1 MSKFPYYILACLTFW
16 AVPAYVC
23 YAVEAVSQPE
33 LTAFNNPTGPLS
45 LADVLALAL
54 EQHPDLKVYSWDIR
68 AAEAREIQAGLRPN
82 PELSLDI
89 EDIRIGGSNSTSA
102 SSRTL
107 GFSGVDG
114 LSAGISRSEES
125 PQDSVFG
132 ETEITL
138 ALSQLVE
145 LGGKRAKRVIAASRE
160 RDVVAWDYEVA
171 RVDVLT
177 KAAQAFYAVV
187 AAQEHVDLSK
197 TLADLAN
204 QAHAT
209 IQTLVQA
216 GKVSAIEESR
226 SQVELGQLSIERDT
240 AIHELNAARI
250 ELAGTWGSNEPRF
263 DTAIGSFPESF
274 APMSA
279 EDLEA
284 SIDRSPYMSRW
295 VAELDRRDA
304 VIALERANGKPDLT
318 VTLGLRSSG
327 SGGAD
332 SGTRDLSSADGLSIT
347 RGSTDS
353 DRDARVVLGFS
364 LPLPLFNRNQGSIAE
379 AEYLARKASDERRA
393 TQAAISN
400 ALAVASERASAF
412 HAAYL
417 SMKITVV
424 PTAQEA
430 FDAVQEGY
438 LAGKFGLL
446 DVLIAQRALFD
457 AQRQMTQSQASFQQ
471 TIVEIERFTGMT
483 SEPAQ
488 PVELVEPMEK
498 KQ

>member
-1 MSKFPYYILACLTFW
+1 MSKFLTHILTCLACL
-16 AVPAYVC
+16 AAPAYVC
-23 YAVEAVSQPE
+23 SAEEAVEEQE
-33 LTAFNNPTGPLS
+33 LRAFENPTGQLS
-45 LADVLALAL
+45 LADSLALAL
-54 EQHPDLKVYSWDIR
+54 EQHPDLRVYSWDIR

-82 PELSLDI
+82 PELSLEL
-89 EDIRIGGSNSTSA
+89 EDIRLGGGSGTES

-107 GFSGVDG
+107 GISAADG
-114 LSAGISRSEES
+114 LSAGLARSDES
-125 PQDSVFG
+125 ARGGALG
-132 ETEITL
+132 EAEVTL

-145 LGGKRAKRVIAASRE
+145 LGGKRAKRMMAASRE

-171 RVDVLT
+171 RADVLA
-177 KAAQAFYAVV
+177 KSARAFYAVV
-187 AAQEHVDLSK
+187 AAQEHVRLSE
-197 TLADLAN
+197 TLANLAN

-209 IQTLVQA
+209 VQTLVQA

-226 SQVELGQLSIERDT
+226 SQVELSQLSIERDT
-240 AIHELNAARI
+240 AIRELSVARI
-250 ELAGTWGSNEPRF
+250 ELAGTWGSNEPQF
-263 DTAIGSFPESF
+263 EAATGTFPETF
-274 APMSA
+274 APLAA
-279 EDLEA
+279 EDLKT

-304 VIALERANGKPDLT
+304 VVALERANGKPDLT
-318 VTLGLRSSG
+318 VTFGLRSSG

-332 SGTRDLSSADGLSIT
+332 SRDWDISSGDGLSVT

-353 DRDARVVLGFS
+353 DRDARIVLGFS

-393 TQAAISN
+393 TEAAISN
-400 ALAVASERASAF
+400 ALAAALERASAF

-417 SMKITVV
+417 SMKTTVV

-438 LAGKFGLL
+438 RAGKFGLL
-446 DVLIAQRALFD
+446 DVLVAQRALFD

-483 SEPAQ
+483 SELAQ
-488 PVELVEPMEK
+488 PVETIEPMEK

>member
-1 MSKFPYYILACLTFW
+1 MLKYPCQVLACLACLAAPFYMSFAEE
-16 AVPAYVC
+16 AVPDQDL
-23 YAVEAVSQPE
+23 AV
-33 LTAFNNPTGPLS
+33 FNNPTGQLS
-45 LADVLALAL
+45 LADSLALAL

-89 EDIRIGGSNSTSA
+89 EDIRLGGSNSTSA

-107 GFSGVDG
+107 GFSAADG
-114 LSAGISRSEES
+114 LSAGVSRSDES
-125 PQDSVFG
+125 PQSAVFG

-138 ALSQLVE
+138 ALSQLIE
-145 LGGKRAKRVIAASRE
+145 LGGKRAKRVMAASRE
-160 RDVVAWDYEVA
+160 REVVAWDYEVA
-171 RVDVLT
+171 RADVLT
-177 KAAQAFYAVV
+177 NSARAFYAVV
-187 AAQEHVDLSK
+187 AAQELVRLSE

-204 QAHAT
+204 QAHET
-209 IQTLVQA
+209 IRTLVQA

-226 SQVELGQLSIERDT
+226 SQVELSQLSIERDT
-240 AIHELNAARI
+240 AIRELNAARI

-263 DTAIGSFPESF
+263 ETAIGSFPETF

-279 EDLEA
+279 EDLEK
-284 SIDRSPYMSRW
+284 SIDKSPYMSRW

-304 VIALERANGKPDLT
+304 VVALERANGKPDLT
-318 VTLGLRSSG
+318 VTFGLRSSG
-327 SGGAD
+327 SSGAD
-332 SGTRDLSSADGLSIT
+332 SRDWDISSGDGLSVT
-347 RGSTDS
+347 RGSSDS
-353 DRDARVVLGFS
+353 DRDARIVLGFS

-379 AEYLARKASDERRA
+379 AEYLAHKAADEGRA

-400 ALAVASERASAF
+400 VLAAASERASAF

-417 SMKITVV
+417 STKTIVV

-438 LAGKFGLL
+438 RAGKFGLL

-457 AQRQMTQSQASFQQ
+457 AQRQMTQSQA
-471 TIVEIERFTGMT
+471 
-483 SEPAQ
+483 
-488 PVELVEPMEK
+488 
-498 KQ
+498 